1 MLKVPKGAEVKS
13 NHLCTVDN
21 CISHLLNPIVG
32 VSFKHLLKRVR
43 VLSCGEK
50 VNQAVVLFL
59 PEVNHLP
66 L

>member
-1 MLKVPKGAEVKS
+1 MLKVHKGAEIKS
-13 NHLCTVDN
+13 NHLCTADN

-32 VSFKHLLKRVR
+32 VSFKHLLKRV
-43 VLSCGEK
+43 LALPCGKK
-50 VNQAVVLFL
+50 VNQSIVLFL